1 MAIKGFV
8 VEDWKPQRTT
18 TGNRKKGHTQMKK
31 FFAIAGATAMAVSAV
46 STADITACVYTGS
59 QVSAGD
65 FAGQPD
71 FNGYVIDLWL
81 VSDDET
87 DTVLNTFNVNI
98 SNSLGASSYYQS
110 FTGTGWTPNNLGAP
124 FETEALRRADSFVSM
139 GARTVDGSESLDGGV
154 VQMSANGTGLDPA
167 FGGPNAGAPGENAG
181 WYNSNPPVSI
191 GLPIQGIVP
200 GVGVVF
206 VGRFSIQGAEDF
218 DLSGT
223 VSTTW
228 NNGIGTDG
236 AQAFDLQISE
246 LVVPAPGAMALL
258 GLAGIAGGRRR
269 RG

>member
-1 MAIKGFV
+1 
-8 VEDWKPQRTT
+8 
-18 TGNRKKGHTQMKK
+18 MKNI
-31 FFAIAGATAMAVSAV
+31 FAIAGASAMAVSAI
-46 STADITACVYTGS
+46 STADIIDCVYTGS
-59 QVSAGD
+59 QVSATD

-81 VSDDET
+81 VSDDAT
-87 DTVLNTFNVNI
+87 DSVLNTFNVNI
-98 SNSLGASSYYQS
+98 SNSLGAANYYQS

-124 FETEALRRADSFVSM
+124 FETDALRRADSFVSM
-139 GARTVDGSESLDGGV
+139 GARTADGSESLADGGV
-154 VQMSANGTGLDPA
+154 VQMASNGTGLDPA
-167 FGGPNAGAPGENAG
+167 FGGNNAAAPGSGAG

-191 GLPIQGIVP
+191 GEPIQGIVP

-206 VGRFSIQGAEDF
+206 IGRFSIQGATDF

-223 VSTTW
+223 VSATW

>member
-1 MAIKGFV
+1 
-8 VEDWKPQRTT
+8 
-18 TGNRKKGHTQMKK
+18 MKK
-31 FFAIAGATAMAVSAV
+31 FFAIAGASAMAVSAI
-46 STADITACVYTGS
+46 STADIIDCVYTGS

-81 VSDDET
+81 VSDDAT

-98 SNSLGASSYYQS
+98 SNSLGADNYYQS
-110 FTGTGWTPNNLGAP
+110 FTGTGWVPNNLGAP

-139 GARTVDGSESLDGGV
+139 GARNADGSESLDGGV
-154 VQMSANGTGLDPA
+154 VQMASNGTGLDPA
-167 FGGPNAGAPGENAG
+167 FGGNNAGAPGQNAG

-206 VGRFSIQGAEDF
+206 IGRFSLQGVEDF

-223 VSTTW
+223 VSSTW
-228 NNGIGTDG
+228 NNGIGTEG
-236 AQAFDLQISE
+236 NQIFDLNISE